1 MEKPTCRL
9 VVLTGGPGAGKTA
22 VLEVLRRNFGE
33 QVEILPEAAS
43 ILFKGG
49 FPRNG
54 DEVHRRSAQRAI
66 YFVQRELER
75 VVLELGTHQVA
86 LCDRG
91 TLDGLAY
98 WPGDPAGF
106 WRDTSTSLEAELARY
121 HAVIHLR
128 TPPAR
133 NYNHKNPIRTETP
146 SEAAA
151 VDERILGVWASHP
164 RRYIV
169 ESTTDFLDKIIRV
182 MSIITAELPTQGEA
196 FAMPGVEGPRK
207 TT

>member
-1 MEKPTCRL
+1 MEPPTCRL

-22 VLEVLRRNFGE
+22 VLEVIRRNFGE
-33 QVEILPEAAS
+33 RVDVLPEAAS

-54 DEVHRRSAQRAI
+54 DEAHRRAAQRAI
-66 YFVQRELER
+66 FYVQRELER
-75 VVLELGTHQVA
+75 MAQDGGSHSVG

-91 TLDGLAY
+91 TIDGLAY
-98 WPGDPAGF
+98 WPGEPASF
-106 WRDTSTSLEAELARY
+106 WSELGTTYERELARY

-133 NYNHKNPIRTETP
+133 NYTHKNPMRTENA

-151 VDERILGVWASHP
+151 IDERILGVWAPHP
-164 RRYIV
+164 RRFIV
-169 ESTTDFLDKIIRV
+169 ESTTDFLDKIVRV
-182 MSIITAELPTQGEA
+182 LTILNGELPNEGQT
-196 FAMPGVEGPRK
+196 FSLRGVEGPHAQP
-207 TT
+207 

>member
-1 MEKPTCRL
+1 

-22 VLEVLRRNFGE
+22 VLEVIRRNFGD
-33 QVEILPEAAS
+33 QVEVLPEAAS

-54 DEVHRRSAQRAI
+54 DSVHRRAAQRAI
-66 YFVQRELER
+66 FHVQRELER
-75 VVLELGTHQVA
+75 MAQEEGAHAVA

-98 WPGDPAGF
+98 WPEDPATF
-106 WRDTSTSLEAELARY
+106 WSDLATTSGPELARY

-133 NYNHKNPIRTETP
+133 HYNHKNPIRIESP
-146 SEAAA
+146 AEAA
-151 VDERILGVWASHP
+151 VIDERILQVWSAHP

-169 ESTTDFLDKIIRV
+169 DSTVDFLDKLVRV
-182 MSIITAELPTQGEA
+182 LSIINAQLTGEGQA
-196 FAMPGVEGPRK
+196 FAMRGVEGPNS
-207 TT
+207 

>member
-1 MEKPTCRL
+1 MERPPCRL

-22 VLEVLRRNFGE
+22 VLEVIRRNFGE
-33 QVEILPEAAS
+33 QVEVLPESAS

-54 DEVHRRSAQRAI
+54 DETHRRAAQRAI
-66 YFVQRELER
+66 FHVQRELER
-75 VVLELGTHQVA
+75 MALEGDSHSVA

-91 TLDGLAY
+91 TMDGLAY
-98 WPGDPAGF
+98 WPGDP
-106 WRDTSTSLEAELARY
+106 STFCSDLGTTYESELARY

-133 NYNHKNPIRTETP
+133 DYTHKNPMRTE
-146 SEAAA
+146 SADEAAKI
-151 VDERILGVWASHP
+151 DERILGVWAPHP

-169 ESTTDFLDKIIRV
+169 ESTTDFLDKIVRV
-182 MSIITAELPTQGEA
+182 LSIINTELPSNGQG
-196 FAMPGVEGPRK
+196 FSMRGVEGPQDRG
-207 TT
+207 